1 MSKVIVK
8 SPKIY
13 RYALLNVVKDII
25 NKEPLD
31 DMQKDSLI
39 SKIELLQQSEPIIE
53 LEG

>member
-31 DMQKDSLI
+31 DMQKDNLI

>member
-13 RYALLNVVKDII
+13 RYTLLNVVKDII

-31 DMQKDSLI
+31 EMQKDSLI

>member
-1 MSKVIVK
+1 MSKIIVK

-13 RYALLNVVKDII
+13 RNALLNVVKDIV

-31 DMQKDSLI
+31 EMQKDSLI
-39 SKIELLQQSEPIIE
+39 SKIELLQQNEPIIE